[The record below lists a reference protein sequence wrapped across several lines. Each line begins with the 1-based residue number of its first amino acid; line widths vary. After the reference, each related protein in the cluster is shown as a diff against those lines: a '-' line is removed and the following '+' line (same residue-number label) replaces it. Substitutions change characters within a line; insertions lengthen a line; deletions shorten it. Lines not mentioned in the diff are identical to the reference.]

1 MYNHEPLNYACPFC
15 ILIEGKETEYNSPQD
30 VVYEDATTLAYV
42 SPKWWVNN
50 PGNVLVVPKEHIENL
65 YSISD
70 KILAD
75 VYKVVKQVA
84 IGIRTTYL
92 SEGISTRQHNEPAG
106 NQDVWHFHVHVFP
119 RYIEDNLYLNH
130 KNKRWVSK
138 DEKKEYVD
146 KLKNYF
152 SNL

>member
-1 MYNHEPLNYACPFC
+1 MYNHEPLHYECPFC
-15 ILIEGKETEYNSPQD
+15 ILIEGKETEYNSLQD

-42 SPKWWVNN
+42 APKWWVNN
-50 PGNVLVVPKEHIENL
+50 PGNVLVIPKEHIENI

-70 KILAD
+70 EILAD
-75 VYKVVKQVA
+75 VYKTVKKVA
-84 IGIRTTYL
+84 IGIRKTYS

-138 DEKKEYVD
+138 DEKKEYVG